1 MSSFLDYDGLCKY
14 HSENKKYIDD
24 KVPTKTSEL
33 TNDSGFVTENDLNS
47 AISNHNT
54 STSSHNDI
62 RTLISDLTTKLNNFL
77 DVDDTTTD
85 QLSEVITLINNN
97 KGTLESLTT
106 SKINTSDIVDNLTT
120 ANAKKVLS
128 ANVGVVIKG
137 LIDTLQSELD
147 SHRHKISNVDGLQAT
162 LDDKAN
168 KSHGTH
174 VSYSTT
180 APVMDGTAS
189 VGTATTVSRS
199 DHKHPTDTS
208 RAAKTDFDSHASDTT
223 KHITSTE
230 RTNWTAAKTHA
241 DSVHAPSDA
250 EKNQNAFSNV
260 KVGSTTISADTTTD
274 TLELVGSNVTITPDA
289 TNDKVTIAVAS
300 GSTSAKGIVQ
310 LTNSTSSTSTTTAAT
325 PNSVKSAYDLA
336 NTAKTNAATA
346 QSKADSAYSLAES
359 KVDSLSDLG
368 ITATATELNYV
379 DGVTSN
385 IQTQLDGKSNSG
397 HTHNYAG
404 SSSAGGAAT
413 SANKINTDAG
423 SATQPVYFKNGIPV
437 VTTYTLG
444 KSVPSNAVF
453 TDTNTH
459 YTSKN
464 VVGATN
470 ATSNTTSALANGAVY
485 LNSVENDAVTSSHK
499 ISGSGATT
507 VTTDANG
514 NIVISSTDNNTT
526 YNQATSSALGLVK
539 IGYTESGK
547 NYPVELNSSGQ
558 MYVNVPWTDNNTVYT
573 HPSYTARTGKPTTN
587 QTPAFGGTAT
597 VSQMTSDATGH
608 VTGATDRT
616 ITIPSTLS
624 NGTDTAGLIKT
635 TSTVTSNSGYT
646 ACPVIS
652 GVPYYKDTDTTYT
665 HPTTAGNKH
674 IPSGGSSGQVL
685 VWSSSG
691 TATWGNA
698 SASGTTVYYQSGE
711 PTVTDTSVWIG

>member
-1 MSSFLDYDGLCKY
+1 MSSFLDYDGLGKY

-223 KHITSTE
+223 KHI
-230 RTNWTAAKTHA
+230 
-241 DSVHAPSDA
+241 
-250 EKNQNAFSNV
+250 
-260 KVGSTTISADTTTD
+260 
-274 TLELVGSNVTITPDA
+274 
-289 TNDKVTIAVAS
+289 
-300 GSTSAKGIVQ
+300 
-310 LTNSTSSTSTTTAAT
+310 
-325 PNSVKSAYDLA
+325 
-336 NTAKTNAATA
+336 
-346 QSKADSAYSLAES
+346 
-359 KVDSLSDLG
+359 
-368 ITATATELNYV
+368 
-379 DGVTSN
+379 
-385 IQTQLDGKSNSG
+385 
-397 HTHNYAG
+397 
-404 SSSAGGAAT
+404 
-413 SANKINTDAG
+413 
-423 SATQPVYFKNGIPV
+423 
-437 VTTYTLG
+437 
-444 KSVPSNAVF
+444 
-453 TDTNTH
+453 
-459 YTSKN
+459 
-464 VVGATN
+464 
-470 ATSNTTSALANGAVY
+470 
-485 LNSVENDAVTSSHK
+485 
-499 ISGSGATT
+499 
-507 VTTDANG
+507 
-514 NIVISSTDNNTT
+514 
-526 YNQATSSALGLVK
+526 
-539 IGYTESGK
+539 
-547 NYPVELNSSGQ
+547 
-558 MYVNVPWTDNNTVYT
+558 
-573 HPSYTARTGKPTTN
+573 
-587 QTPAFGGTAT
+587 
-597 VSQMTSDATGH
+597 
-608 VTGATDRT
+608 
-616 ITIPSTLS
+616 
-624 NGTDTAGLIKT
+624 
-635 TSTVTSNSGYT
+635 
-646 ACPVIS
+646 
-652 GVPYYKDTDTTYT
+652 
-665 HPTTAGNKH
+665 
-674 IPSGGSSGQVL
+674 PSGGSSGQVL
-685 VWSSSG
+685 VWSASG
-691 TATWGNA
+691 TATWGNV

-711 PTVTDTSVWIG
+711 PTVTDMSVWIG